1 MKAFFKERIKA
12 VFVVLVLMQL
22 MSCANIVPP
31 TGGDADTT
39 PPKLLSMS
47 PEDSVLNQRV
57 KKIVLHFN
65 KFVEIHDLNKHLT
78 LSPLL
83 EFPPTVTAIGKRVE
97 IKLTDSL
104 LKDNT
109 TYKIAL
115 GNAITDNRERT
126 PYANFTYTFSTGSYF
141 DSMEVKG
148 QVIDMLSGQPDTGI
162 SVVLYD
168 AATFKDSMMLSK
180 KPAYLARTD
189 LSGSFHFTGL
199 PQRSFRIFA
208 LADVDNNTIYDI
220 NQERIGFLDTAIVSR
235 QGSDSSEPGTLILY
249 TSLAEKRTPVKD
261 SLLNDSLR
269 RVAERFVGRVVSKGK
284 NALAYSVVADTI
296 SKDRGTFELTAPL
309 QIKLNAVLKTLDSA
323 KVFLSYL
330 NSGVEAEASRKITH
344 DTGSLY
350 ISNNWI
356 PETKYTLRLVKGW
369 ATDTSGNELP
379 PGRYHFM
386 TKSLDD
392 YAKLQIRVGKPY
404 SDSQHVML
412 VIQDKD
418 TLYNQ
423 TLKDSIVTLQLL
435 KPGKCKIL
443 VINDVNGNGI
453 WDPGHVLLKRQP
465 EFVFQHESEVV
476 LKAGWEHEVDFKY
489 LPASS
494 IRGMRENSEQKK
506 ESKFKEFQD

>member
-1 MKAFFKERIKA
+1 MKTFFKERIKA
-12 VFVVLVLMQL
+12 VFVVLVFLQL
-22 MSCANIVPP
+22 VSCANIVPP

-65 KFVEIHDLNKHLT
+65 KFVEIHDLDKHLS

-109 TYKIAL
+109 TYKIVL

-126 PYANFTYTFSTGSYF
+126 PYPDFTYTFSTGSYF

-148 QVIDMLSGQPDTGI
+148 QVRDMLTGQPDTGI

-189 LSGSFHFTGL
+189 VSGRFHFTGL
-199 PQRSFRIFA
+199 PRRNFRIFA
-208 LADVDNNTIYDI
+208 LGDVDNNTLYDI
-220 NQERIGFLDTAIVSR
+220 TKERIGFLDSMVTSKLAT
-235 QGSDSSEPGTLILY
+235 DSGALLLY
-249 TSLAEKRTPVKD
+249 TSLAAKRVSDRD

-269 RVAERFVGRVVSKGK
+269 KVAPKFVGRVVSKGK

-296 SKDRGTFELTAPL
+296 SKDRGTFELTGPL

-344 DTGSLY
+344 DTASLY
-350 ISNNWI
+350 IRDNWL

-369 ATDTSGNELP
+369 ATDTFGNELP
-379 PGRYHFM
+379 PGRYQFM

-392 YAKLQIRVGKPY
+392 YAKLQIRISKPY

-412 VIQDKD
+412 VIQEKD

-443 VINDVNGNGI
+443 IFRDTNGNGV
-453 WDPGHVLLKRQP
+453 WDPGYVLLERQP

-489 LPASS
+489 APASS
-494 IRGMRENSEQKK
+494 ARGMRENAQREKGDK
-506 ESKFKEFQD
+506 LRF

>member
-1 MKAFFKERIKA
+1 MSAFFKEQIKA
-12 VFVVLVLMQL
+12 IFVVLLLLQL

-65 KFVEIHDLNKHLT
+65 KFVEIRDLDKQLT

-83 EFPPTVTAIGKRVE
+83 EYPPTVVAIGKRVE
-97 IKLTDSL
+97 IKFTDSL

-148 QVIDMLSGQPDTGI
+148 QVRDMFSGQPDTGL
-162 SVVLYD
+162 SVVLYE
-168 AATFKDSMMLSK
+168 AERFNDSMILSK
-180 KPAYLARTD
+180 KPVYLARTD
-189 LSGSFHFTGL
+189 AGGRFHFTGL

-208 LADVDNNTIYDI
+208 IADADNNNLYDI
-220 NQERIGFLDTAIVSR
+220 TKERIGFLDSAITSR
-235 QGSDSSEPGTLILY
+235 PATDSASLLLY
-249 TSLAEKRTPVKD
+249 TSLAERRMPVRD
-261 SLLNDSLR
+261 SLRDDSLR
-269 RVAERFVGRVVSKGK
+269 RLATRYTGRVVSKSK
-284 NALAYSVVADTI
+284 NALAYSVMADTI
-296 SKDRGTFELTAPL
+296 NKEKGTFELNAPL
-309 QIKLNAVLKTLDSA
+309 QIKLNTVLKTLDSA

-330 NSGVEAEASRKITH
+330 KSGVEAEANRQITH
-344 DTGSLY
+344 DTTSLY
-350 ISNNWI
+350 IRDAWL
-356 PETKYTLRLVKGW
+356 PETQYTLRLVKGW
-369 ATDTSGNELP
+369 AVDTFGSELP
-379 PGRYHFM
+379 PGRYQFM

-392 YAKLQIRVGKPY
+392 YAQLQIRVGKPY

-418 TLYNQ
+418 TLYHQ
-423 TLKDSIVTLQLL
+423 TLKDSIVSLQLL
-435 KPGKCKIL
+435 KPGKCKI
-443 VINDVNGNGI
+443 VIFNDANGNGT
-453 WDPGHVLLKRQP
+453 WDPGQVFLKRQP

-489 LPASS
+489 LPFTPADV
-494 IRGMRENSEQKK
+494 IRENQERNNNGKL
-506 ESKFKEFQD
+506 KF

>member
-1 MKAFFKERIKA
+1 MKAFFKERIKDI
-12 VFVVLVLMQL
+12 FVVLVFMQL

-65 KFVEIHDLNKHLT
+65 KFVEIHDLDKHLS

-109 TYKIAL
+109 TYKIVL

-126 PYANFTYTFSTGSYF
+126 PYPNFTYTFSTGSYF
-141 DSMEVKG
+141 DSMEVRG
-148 QVIDMLSGQPDTGI
+148 QVRDMLSGQADTGI

-168 AATFKDSMMLSK
+168 AETFKDSIMLSK

-189 LSGSFHFTGL
+189 VSGSFHFTGL
-199 PQRSFRIFA
+199 PRRNFRIFA
-208 LADVDNNTIYDI
+208 LGDVDNNTLYDI
-220 NQERIGFLDTAIVSR
+220 TKERIGFLDSAIVSK
-235 QGSDSSEPGTLILY
+235 QASDSGVLLLY
-249 TSLAEKRTPVKD
+249 TSLAAKKISVRD
-261 SLLNDSLR
+261 SLMNDSLR
-269 RVAERFVGRVVSKGK
+269 RVSAKFVGRVVSKGK

-296 SKDRGTFELTAPL
+296 SKDRGTFELTGPL

-350 ISNNWI
+350 IRDNWL

-379 PGRYHFM
+379 PGRYQFM

-392 YAKLQIRVGKPY
+392 YAKLQIRIGKPY

-412 VIQDKD
+412 VIQEQD

-423 TLKDSIVTLQLL
+423 TLKDSIVNLQLL
-435 KPGKCKIL
+435 KPGKCKII
-443 VINDVNGNGI
+443 VFKDANGNGV

-489 LPASS
+489 VPASS
-494 IRGMRENSEQKK
+494 ARGMRGSGRPGTNDKLR
-506 ESKFKEFQD
+506 F

>member
-1 MKAFFKERIKA
+1 MKAFFKERIKDI
-12 VFVVLVLMQL
+12 FVVLLLMQL

-31 TGGDADTT
+31 TGGDMDTT
-39 PPKLLSMS
+39 PPKLLSMT
-47 PEDSVLNQRV
+47 PKDSVLNQRV

-65 KFVEIHDLNKHLT
+65 KFVEVKDLGKHMT

-97 IKLTDSL
+97 IKLVDSL

-109 TYKIAL
+109 TYKISL
-115 GNAITDNRERT
+115 GDAITDNRERT
-126 PYANFTYTFSTGSYF
+126 PYSNFTYTFSTGSYF
-141 DSMEVKG
+141 DSMGVKG
-148 QVIDMLSGQPDTGI
+148 QVRDMLSGIPDTGI
-162 SVVLYD
+162 SMVLYD
-168 AATFKDSMMLSK
+168 AEAFNDSMLLSK
-180 KPAYLARTD
+180 KPIYLTKAD
-189 LSGSFHFTGL
+189 ANGNFQFTGL
-199 PQRSFRIFA
+199 PQRNFRIFA
-208 LADVDNNTIYDI
+208 IADADNNTIYDI
-220 NQERIGFLDTAIVSR
+220 TKERIGFLDSAIQSKPVSDT
-235 QGSDSSEPGTLILY
+235 GALLLY
-249 TSLAEKRTPVKD
+249 TSLAEKRIPVRD

-284 NALAYSVVADTI
+284 NALPYSVVADTAN
-296 SKDRGTFELTAPL
+296 KDKGTFEINGAL
-309 QIKLNAVLKTLDSA
+309 QIKLNAVLKSLDSS

-350 ISNNWI
+350 IRNAWI

-379 PGRYHFM
+379 PGRYSFM
-386 TKSLDD
+386 TKSVDD

-404 SDSQHVML
+404 NDSNHVML

-423 TLKDSIVTLQLL
+423 ALKDSIVNLQLL
-435 KPGKCKIL
+435 KPGKCKI
-443 VINDVNGNGI
+443 IIFKDENGNGK
-453 WDPGHVLLKRQP
+453 WDPGHVLLHRQP

-489 LPASS
+489 VPAVSA
-494 IRGMRENSEQKK
+494 RGMRENAERKK
-506 ESKFKEFQD
+506 DDKFKEFQE

>member
-1 MKAFFKERIKA
+1 MEAFFKERIKA

-31 TGGDADTT
+31 TGGDTDTT

-65 KFVEIHDLNKHLT
+65 KFVEVRDLDKHLT

-83 EFPPTVTAIGKRVE
+83 AFPPTVTAIGKRVE

-115 GNAITDNRERT
+115 SNAITDNRERT
-126 PYANFTYTFSTGSYF
+126 PYSNFTYTFSTGSYF

-148 QVIDMLSGQPDTGI
+148 QVRDMLSGQPDTGM
-162 SVVLYD
+162 SVVLYH
-168 AATFKDSMMLSK
+168 AETFNDSMILSK
-180 KPAYLARTD
+180 KPVYLARTD
-189 LSGSFHFTGL
+189 GRGSFRFTGL
-199 PQRSFRIFA
+199 PQSNFRIFA
-208 LADVDNNTIYDI
+208 IADADNNTIYDMTK
-220 NQERIGFLDTAIVSR
+220 ERIGFLDSTIVSK
-235 QGSDSSEPGTLILY
+235 QASDSGTLLLY
-249 TSLAEKRTPVKD
+249 TSLAEKRTLVKD

-269 RVAERFVGRVVSKGK
+269 RVSEQFVGRVTSKGK

-296 SKDRGTFELTAPL
+296 SKDKGTFELTQPL

-330 NSGVEAEASRKITH
+330 SSGVEAEASRSITH

-350 ISNNWI
+350 IRDAWL
-356 PETKYTLRLVKGW
+356 PETRYTLRLVKGW
-369 ATDTSGNELP
+369 AIDSSGNELP
-379 PGRYHFM
+379 PGRYQFV

-418 TLYNQ
+418 TLYHQ

-435 KPGKCKIL
+435 KPGKCKIIVFHDL
-443 VINDVNGNGI
+443 NGNGT
-453 WDPGHVLLKRQP
+453 WDPGNVLLKRQP

-489 LPASS
+489 VPAASAHETRAHS
-494 IRGMRENSEQKK
+494 EREKNG
-506 ESKFKEFQD
+506 KFKMSEE

>member
-1 MKAFFKERIKA
+1 MKAFFKERIKDI
-12 VFVVLVLMQL
+12 FVVLLLMQL

-65 KFVEIHDLNKHLT
+65 KFVEIQDLSKHLT

-83 EFPPTVTAIGKRVE
+83 EYPPTVVAIGKRVE

-104 LKDNT
+104 LKENT

-126 PYANFTYTFSTGSYF
+126 PYPNFTYTFSTGGYF

-148 QVIDMLSGQPDTGI
+148 QVRDMFSGQPDTGI

-168 AATFKDSMMLSK
+168 AERFNDSIILSR
-180 KPAYLARTD
+180 KPVYLARTD
-189 LSGSFHFTGL
+189 VNGSFHFTGL
-199 PQRSFRIFA
+199 PQRNFRIFA
-208 LADVDNNTIYDI
+208 LADADNNTIYDMTK
-220 NQERIGFLDTAIVSR
+220 ERIGFLDSTVISKQA
-235 QGSDSSEPGTLILY
+235 SDSGMLILY
-249 TSLAEKRTPVKD
+249 TSLAEKRTSVRD

-269 RVAERFVGRVVSKGK
+269 SASERFVGRVVSKGK

-296 SKDRGTFELTAPL
+296 SKDKGTFELTAPL
-309 QIKLNAVLKTLDSA
+309 QIKLNTVLKSLDSA
-323 KVFLSYL
+323 KVFLSYQ

-344 DTGSLY
+344 DTASLY
-350 ISNNWI
+350 IRDSWL
-356 PETKYTLRLVKGW
+356 PETRYTLRLVKGW
-369 ATDTSGNELP
+369 AIDTFGNELP
-379 PGRYHFM
+379 PGRYQFM

-423 TLKDSIVTLQLL
+423 TLKDSIVSLQLL
-435 KPGKCKIL
+435 KPGKCKII
-443 VINDVNGNGI
+443 VFNDVNGNGI
-453 WDPGHVLLKRQP
+453 WDPGQVLLKRQP
-465 EFVFQHESEVV
+465 EFVFQHEAEVV

-489 LPASS
+489 VPASLS
-494 IRGMRENSEQKK
+494 RGMRDNAERGQNEKL
-506 ESKFKEFQD
+506 KF